1 MIEEFNKY
9 VNNYDLNNKDIRLK
23 YNHSFRVMELSEKY
37 ANLLGLY
44 EEDVKLAKTIGL
56 LHDIGRFEQ
65 LAVYNT
71 YNDSKSIDHAD
82 YSVEQLFDKEEIKR
96 FYKNKNHWD
105 IIRLAIK
112 NHNKFAITG
121 VSDDR
126 CLLHCHLIRDTD
138 KLDILYNWSTLHD
151 IFPIDEDIEFSSNV
165 ITSIRNHESVKKDDI
180 KNSSDRNAC
189 FMAFIFDIH
198 FDECVS
204 EAYNYI
210 KKVYKELKYKEIYK
224 EAMEIIDNYVKE
236 RIGDLDARY

>member
-9 VNNYDLNNKDIRLK
+9 VSNYDLNNKDIRLK

-82 YSVEQLFDKEEIKR
+82 YSVEQLFDKGEIKR

-126 CLLHCHLIRDTD
+126 SLLHCHLIRDTD

-151 IFPIDEDIEFSSNV
+151 IFPIDEDIKFSSNV
-165 ITSIRNHESVKKDDI
+165 ITSIRNHESVKKEDI

-210 KKVYKELKYKEIYK
+210 KKVYNELKHKEIYK

-236 RIGDLDARY
+236 RIGDKTC

>member
-9 VNNYDLNNKDIRLK
+9 VSNYDLNNKDIRLK

-82 YSVEQLFDKEEIKR
+82 YSVEQLFDKGEIKR

-151 IFPIDEDIEFSSNV
+151 IFPIDEDIKFSSNV
-165 ITSIRNHESVKKDDI
+165 ITSIRNHESVKKEDI

-210 KKVYKELKYKEIYK
+210 KKVYNELKYKEIYK

-236 RIGDLDARY
+236 RIGDKTC

>member
-1 MIEEFNKY
+1 MIEEFKKY
-9 VNNYDLNNKDIRLK
+9 VSNYDLNNKDIRLK

-82 YSVEQLFDKEEIKR
+82 YSVEQLFDKGEIKR

-112 NHNKFAITG
+112 NHNKYAITG

-151 IFPIDEDIEFSSNV
+151 IFPIDEDIKFSKNV
-165 ITSIRNHESVKKDDI
+165 ITSIRNHESVKKEDI

-236 RIGDLDARY
+236 RIGDKTC

>member
-9 VNNYDLNNKDIRLK
+9 VSNYDLNNKDIRLK

-65 LAVYNT
+65 LAVYRT

-151 IFPIDEDIEFSSNV
+151 IFPIDEDIKFSKNV
-165 ITSIRNHESVKKDDI
+165 ITSIRNHESVKKEDI

-210 KKVYKELKYKEIYK
+210 KKVYKELKYKEI
-224 EAMEIIDNYVKE
+224 
-236 RIGDLDARY
+236 

>member
-9 VNNYDLNNKDIRLK
+9 VSNYDLNNKDIRLK

-44 EEDVKLAKTIGL
+44 EEDVQLAKTIGL

-65 LAVYNT
+65 LAVYHT

-151 IFPIDEDIEFSSNV
+151 IFPIDEDIKFSSNV
-165 ITSIRNHESVKKDDI
+165 ITSIRNHESVKKEDI
-180 KNSSDRNAC
+180 KNPSDRNAC

-236 RIGDLDARY
+236 RIGDKIC

>member
-9 VNNYDLNNKDIRLK
+9 VSNYDLNNKDIRLK

-44 EEDVKLAKTIGL
+44 EEDIKLAKTIGL

-82 YSVEQLFDKEEIKR
+82 YSVEQLFDKGEIKR

-112 NHNKFAITG
+112 NHNKYAITG

-126 CLLHCHLIRDTD
+126 SLLHCHLIRDTD

-151 IFPIDEDIEFSSNV
+151 IFPIDEDIKFSSNV
-165 ITSIRNHESVKKDDI
+165 ITSIRNHESVKKEDI

-210 KKVYKELKYKEIYK
+210 KKVYNELKHKEIYK

-236 RIGDLDARY
+236 RIGDKTC

>member
-9 VNNYDLNNKDIRLK
+9 VSNYDLNNKDIRLK

-65 LAVYNT
+65 LAVYHT

-151 IFPIDEDIEFSSNV
+151 IFLIDEDIKFSKNV
-165 ITSIRNHESVKKDDI
+165 ITSIRNHESVKKEDI

-236 RIGDLDARY
+236 RIGDKTC

>member
-9 VNNYDLNNKDIRLK
+9 VSNYDLNNKDIRLK

-44 EEDVKLAKTIGL
+44 EEDVKLAKPIGL

-65 LAVYNT
+65 LAVYHT

-151 IFPIDEDIEFSSNV
+151 IFPIDEDIKFSSNV
-165 ITSIRNHESVKKDDI
+165 ITSIRNHESVKKEDI

-236 RIGDLDARY
+236 RIGDKTC

>member
-9 VNNYDLNNKDIRLK
+9 VSNYDLNNKDIRLK

-44 EEDVKLAKTIGL
+44 EEDIKLAKTIGL

-82 YSVEQLFDKEEIKR
+82 YSVEQLFDKGEIKR

-112 NHNKFAITG
+112 NHNKYAITG

-126 CLLHCHLIRDTD
+126 SLLHCHLIRDTD

-151 IFPIDEDIEFSSNV
+151 IFPIDEDIKFSSNV
-165 ITSIRNHESVKKDDI
+165 ITSIRNHESVKKEDI

-198 FDECVS
+198 FDECVG

-210 KKVYKELKYKEIYK
+210 KKVYNELKHKEIYK

-236 RIGDLDARY
+236 RIGDKTC

>member
-9 VNNYDLNNKDIRLK
+9 VSNYDLNNKDIRLK

-82 YSVEQLFDKEEIKR
+82 YSVEQLFDKGEIKR

-151 IFPIDEDIEFSSNV
+151 IFPIDEDIKFSSNV
-165 ITSIRNHESVKKDDI
+165 ITSIRNHESVKKEDI

-210 KKVYKELKYKEIYK
+210 KKVYNELKHKEIYK

-236 RIGDLDARY
+236 RIGDKTC

>member
-9 VNNYDLNNKDIRLK
+9 VSNYDLNNKDIRLK

-65 LAVYNT
+65 LAVYHT

-82 YSVEQLFDKEEIKR
+82 YSVEQLFDKGEIKR

-151 IFPIDEDIEFSSNV
+151 IFPIDEDIKFSSNV
-165 ITSIRNHESVKKDDI
+165 ITSIRNHESVKKEDI
-180 KNSSDRNAC
+180 KNPSDRNAC

-236 RIGDLDARY
+236 RIGDKTC

>member
-9 VNNYDLNNKDIRLK
+9 VSNYDLNNKDIRLK

-65 LAVYNT
+65 LAVYHT

-126 CLLHCHLIRDTD
+126 CFLHCHLITATD

-151 IFPIDEDIEFSSNV
+151 IFPIDEDIKFSKNV
-165 ITSIRNHESVKKDDI
+165 ITSIRNHESVKKEDI

-210 KKVYKELKYKEIYK
+210 KKVYNELKYKEIYK

-236 RIGDLDARY
+236 RIGDKTC

>member
-9 VNNYDLNNKDIRLK
+9 VSNYDLNNKDIRLK

-151 IFPIDEDIEFSSNV
+151 IFPIDEDIKFSSNV
-165 ITSIRNHESVKKDDI
+165 ITSIRNHESVKKEDI

-210 KKVYKELKYKEIYK
+210 KKVYNELKYKEIYK

-236 RIGDLDARY
+236 RIGDKTC

>member
-9 VNNYDLNNKDIRLK
+9 VSNYDLNNKDIRLK

-44 EEDVKLAKTIGL
+44 EEDIKLAKTIGL

-65 LAVYNT
+65 LTVYHT

-151 IFPIDEDIEFSSNV
+151 IFPIDEDIKFSKNV
-165 ITSIRNHESVKKDDI
+165 ITSIRNHESVKKEDI

-236 RIGDLDARY
+236 RIGDKTC

>member
-9 VNNYDLNNKDIRLK
+9 VSNYDLNNKDIRLK

-65 LAVYNT
+65 LAVYHT

-126 CLLHCHLIRDTD
+126 SLLHCHLIRDTD

-151 IFPIDEDIEFSSNV
+151 IFPIDEDIKFSKNV
-165 ITSIRNHESVKKDDI
+165 ITSIRNHESVKKEDI

-198 FDECVS
+198 FDECVN

-210 KKVYKELKYKEIYK
+210 KKVYNELKYKEIYK

-236 RIGDLDARY
+236 RIGDKTC

>member
-9 VNNYDLNNKDIRLK
+9 VSNYDLNNKDIRLK

-65 LAVYNT
+65 LAVYHT

-151 IFPIDEDIEFSSNV
+151 IFPIDEDIKFSKNV
-165 ITSIRNHESVKKDDI
+165 ITSIRNHESVKKEDI
-180 KNSSDRNAC
+180 KNPSDRNAC

-236 RIGDLDARY
+236 RIGDKTC

>member
-9 VNNYDLNNKDIRLK
+9 VSNYDLNNKDIRLK

-65 LAVYNT
+65 LAVYHT

-151 IFPIDEDIEFSSNV
+151 IFPIDEDIKFSSNV
-165 ITSIRNHESVKKDDI
+165 ITSIRNHESVKKEDI
-180 KNSSDRNAC
+180 KNPSDRNAC

-236 RIGDLDARY
+236 RIGDKTC